1 MLISRLFFRPS
12 SGFSGFPWWFSGEDS
27 TCQYRRLRLDPWI
40 EKIPLEK
47 EMATH
52 CSILAW
58 RIHGQRNLEGYSS
71 WVPKESDTT
80 KQLTLYRIGRI
91 CPCAGKNKERG
102 TKSGISGAVWGIRVG
117 MI

>member
-1 MLISRLFFRPS
+1 MQKTWVQSLSQ
-12 SGFSGFPWWFSGEDS
+12 ED
-27 TCQYRRLRLDPWI
+27 
-40 EKIPLEK
+40 PLEK
-47 EMATH
+47 ETATH
-52 CSILAW
+52 SIFLPGEF
-58 RIHGQRNLEGYSS
+58 HGQRNLEGYSS